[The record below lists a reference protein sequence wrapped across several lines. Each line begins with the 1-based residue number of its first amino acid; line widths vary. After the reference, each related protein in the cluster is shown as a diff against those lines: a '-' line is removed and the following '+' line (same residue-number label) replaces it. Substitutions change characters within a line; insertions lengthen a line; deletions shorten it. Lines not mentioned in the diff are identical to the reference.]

1 MLSLCHQSPK
11 ENPFF
16 IRVTSKGG
24 WKMQHNKYISWD
36 TFAYYCKLYN
46 FFVNHDM
53 PRHVE
58 NLTYEQDGYLELLE
72 LLHNNT
78 VRGIDFF
85 DFIALLDSCAE
96 PHSRPVWL
104 RKAYRRNRRKWEG
117 R

>member
-1 MLSLCHQSPK
+1 
-11 ENPFF
+11 
-16 IRVTSKGG
+16 
-24 WKMQHNKYISWD
+24 MQHNKYISWD
-36 TFAYYCKLYN
+36 TLVYYCKLYSFLGKYN
-46 FFVNHDM
+46 M
-53 PRHVE
+53 PRHID
-58 NLTYEQDGYLELLE
+58 NLTDDQNSYLELLE

-78 VRGIDFF
+78 AREIDFF

>member
-1 MLSLCHQSPK
+1 
-11 ENPFF
+11 
-16 IRVTSKGG
+16 
-24 WKMQHNKYISWD
+24 MQHNKYISLD
-36 TFAYYCKLYN
+36 TLLYYCKLYK
-46 FFVNHDM
+46 FFANHDM
-53 PRHVE
+53 PRHID
-58 NLTYEQDGYLELLE
+58 NLTDDQNSYLELLE

-78 VRGIDFF
+78 AREIDFF